1 MAAPTPPRPRV
12 KKLGVAAL
20 CGLFTALLGAPEASA
35 KGRTKAPQANAVS
48 ADDVDDALG
57 ALAPGD
63 PCRAEVRR
71 GLLSGERTPE
81 LTGSCSQAWGRASGR
96 FYRAQWPLFGL
107 VDRRQESLAQLS
119 VVLST
124 ARRCRRWLLRDGG
137 RPTLIPE
144 DARQAKC
151 SIRRFRGAL
160 PVYVIDAEGTRAR
173 VIAVEAGE
181 DGRFVVRYA
190 DIDAALRLRHE
201 PPLERWSHV
210 ELGEDGWAG
219 SVDLREIRRRSTERH
234 RVWVERGRG
243 VPALF
248 VIRHPEHRDAD
259 EVRLLAEEAR
269 FLRQSAD
276 YEAVLAGE
284 MTPRRF
290 LTRYLV
296 SRYHRQVRSLESFLP
311 DEFEGKMPLADE
323 ELSEAPAPSEAP
335 SACPPGATDDDEC
348 TPSTS
353 PPPEDPRPGRGRGD
367 ERPPGFLGVPA
378 GL

>member
-1 MAAPTPPRPRV
+1 MAFSPSPE
-12 KKLGVAAL
+12 VA
-20 CGLFTALLGAPEASA
+20 A
-35 KGRTKAPQANAVS
+35 KGRAKAPQTNEVS
-48 ADDVDDALG
+48 AEEVGDALG

-63 PCRAEVRR
+63 PCRPQVER

-81 LTGSCSQAWGRASGR
+81 LTQGSCQQAWNRASGR
-96 FYRAQWPLFGL
+96 FYRAQRPLFGL
-107 VDRRQESLAQLS
+107 VDRRQESLAQIS
-119 VVLST
+119 VLLST

-137 RPTLIPE
+137 RPNLLPA
-144 DARQAKC
+144 DARQEKC
-151 SIRRFRGAL
+151 SIRRFRGTL
-160 PVYVIDAEGTRAR
+160 PVYVIDAKGTRVRAIE
-173 VIAVEAGE
+173 VKAIE

-190 DIDAALRLRHE
+190 EVDAALRLRDE

-210 ELGEDGWAG
+210 ELGEEGWAG
-219 SVDLREIRRRSTERH
+219 SVDLREIRRESTERH
-234 RVWVERGRG
+234 RAWVERGRG

-259 EVRLLAEEAR
+259 DVRLLAEEAR

-276 YEAVLAGE
+276 YRAVLAGE

-290 LTRYLV
+290 LTRYLI

-311 DEFEGKMPLADE
+311 DELEGKVPLADAD
-323 ELSEAPAPSEAP
+323 LSEEPTPTLEPDEAQDKAED
-335 SACPPGATDDDEC
+335 ACPSGATNNDEC

-353 PPPEDPRPGRGRGD
+353 PSPEDPRPGRRRGD
-367 ERPPGFLGVPA
+367 ESPPGFLGVPS